1 MDKTWI
7 KSKRQTKNEFK
18 YHTKD
23 DVSILTDGITIVV
36 LGQKRPGTTLVNIIE
51 KKTRKSKIKT
61 IFGNA
66 IWFSFGLLFSQELP
80 FTYQGKF

>member
-18 YHTKD
+18 YDTKD

-36 LGQKRPGTTLVNIIE
+36 LGQKRPETTLVSIRE
-51 KKTRKSKIKT
+51 KMI
-61 IFGNA
+61 
-66 IWFSFGLLFSQELP
+66 
-80 FTYQGKF
+80 

>member
-23 DVSILTDGITIVV
+23 DVSIFTDGITMVV
-36 LGQKRPGTTLVNIIE
+36 LGQKRPETT
-51 KKTRKSKIKT
+51 
-61 IFGNA
+61 
-66 IWFSFGLLFSQELP
+66 
-80 FTYQGKF
+80 